1 MKHPSNSFS
10 TGNLPVKSNNFFIV
24 FKCLIT
30 EYFAQLLTPVKKSK
44 NLLRII
50 ANKFVNTRFTRTAVK
65 INFLSIYSSWL
76 ILLIL
81 LTSPISSFAHVDKD
95 EVEKGRVVSTQCA
108 VCHGQRGEGNG
119 LPKSCLACLDEH
131 ALSKHIHD
139 FQTGKRK
146 NYIMEKISK
155 NLSEQDV
162 DYLHAYYASL
172 EEQK

>member
-1 MKHPSNSFS
+1 MFVCTPSTRPAVNIKSFRTS
-10 TGNLPVKSNNFFIV
+10 WIFIL
-24 FKCLIT
+24 F
-30 EYFAQLLTPVKKSK
+30 LLAT
-44 NLLRII
+44 
-50 ANKFVNTRFTRTAVK
+50 
-65 INFLSIYSSWL
+65 
-76 ILLIL
+76 
-81 LTSPISSFAHVDKD
+81 PISSFAHVNKD

-131 ALSKHIHD
+131 VLSKHIRD

-172 EEQK
+172 EAAK